1 MHIGNWKVKG
11 DKSLLRC
18 EIPKFIVENSIKTY
32 TEKLPNVLTA
42 LESSSG
48 GLFQHQAENKVRVLN
63 YWQLQPTEL

>member
-1 MHIGNWKVKG
+1 M
-11 DKSLLRC
+11 
-18 EIPKFIVENSIKTY
+18 PKFIVENSIKTY